1 MSMVREMRGPNC
13 LPSQG
18 EGSTWLV
25 STIWAMASASC
36 SWWASAR
43 WLKTI
48 FLAGIGAVAT
58 GAEKSTEIVN
68 KLVEKGEL
76 TVAQGKAVN
85 EELKHTIKNAAGDT
99 SEAVLRAKLKAMTPE
114 ERAAWVKSA
123 QKIADDLDAEPVE
136 VEVEDADDAEKDKPT
151 E

>member
-1 MSMVREMRGPNC
+1 MVRAPRGKLYAVPRRGVNMAGFDD
-13 LPSQG
+13 LG
-18 EGSTWLV
+18 DGVRKLFLV
-25 STIWAMASASC
+25 
-36 SWWASAR
+36 
-43 WLKTI
+43 
-48 FLAGIGAVAT
+48 GVGAVAT

-99 SEAVLRAKLKAMTPE
+99 FEAVLRAKLKTMTPE

-136 VEVEDADDAEKDKPT
+136 VKVEDADDAEKDKPA

>member
-1 MSMVREMRGPNC
+1 MAGFDDLGDGVRK
-13 LPSQG
+13 LF
-18 EGSTWLV
+18 LV
-25 STIWAMASASC
+25 
-36 SWWASAR
+36 
-43 WLKTI
+43 
-48 FLAGIGAVAT
+48 GVGAVAT

-76 TVAQGKAVN
+76 AVAQGKAVN

-136 VEVEDADDAEKDKPT
+136 VEVEDADDAEKDKPA